1 LALDATVNIV
11 GPAGERS
18 LDIADF
24 FLGVGENALKKDEM
38 LTEIRLPAFPA
49 RTGSAFM
56 KKGRLAACDLA
67 IVNVTVRLTMSDDS
81 ICQEARIA
89 LGAVAPVPLRAKA
102 AEAMLRGEKLQDKI
116 ISNAATQVV
125 QLIKPISDIRSSAEY
140 RKILSCVLVERALK
154 EAATKLS

>member
-1 LALDATVNIV
+1 
-11 GPAGERS
+11 
-18 LDIADF
+18 
-24 FLGVGENALKKDEM
+24 M